1 MGQVQSIS
9 APSTKA
15 RWNAEQIVSYME
27 AHPSRAYFA
36 HLFSKG
42 GFRKGVEVGVADGR
56 FSEHML
62 ITGRPAVWRMVEP
75 FPNES
80 KYALTCLTSQVRLH
94 DFASGACSLLIVRE
108 L

>member
-27 AHPSRAYFA
+27 AHPWRAYFA

-42 GFRKGVEVGVADGR
+42 GFRKGVEVVVADGR

-75 FPNES
+75 FPNQ
-80 KYALTCLTSQVRLH
+80 ALISRFPAAGQTKKNTHEQK
-94 DFASGACSLLIVRE
+94 A
-108 L
+108 